1 MSGGAS
7 LSVAEPGMAVEIAG
21 IRMRNPVITASGTF
35 GYGPEY
41 ADLVDLNALGALVVK
56 GIRMD
61 PWEGNQPPRMV
72 EVQGGLVNAIGL
84 QGPGVD
90 GFVRDYLP
98 FLRQFSTPVIVN
110 IWGRTLEEYGEVA
123 AAFDGVA
130 GIAGIELNISCPNV
144 KEGGIAFGTDLQ
156 MASRVISLVRRST
169 RLPLITKL
177 SPNVAAVGLFAKAA
191 QDAGSDAI
199 SLINTLPALVIDV
212 EARRPVLS
220 NVFGGLSGPGIHA
233 FAVRQVW
240 DAAQAVTIPIIGMG
254 GVTDAQG
261 AIELMLA
268 GASAVAVG
276 TASFTDP
283 STVIRVIEGIKDYL
297 VRHGMRDVRELTG
310 AMVRK

>member
-1 MSGGAS
+1 
-7 LSVAEPGMAVEIAG
+7 MAVEIAG
-21 IRMRNPVITASGTF
+21 IRMRNPVMTASGTF

-56 GIRMD
+56 GIRME

-123 AAFDGVA
+123 AAFDGVD

-156 MASRVISLVRRST
+156 MASQVISRVRQST

-177 SPNVAAVGLFAKAA
+177 SPNVSSVGRFARTA

-212 EARRPVLS
+212 ETRRPVLS

-283 STVIRVIEGIKDYL
+283 STVISVIEGIQAYL